1 MANYE
6 TIEEL
11 VAGVAN
17 ATQLVTN
24 TKYDDN
30 SYIISELPEFVKYK
44 GASVSTIYANGN
56 RWIGFDAEREHFKY
70 SRRDAAMYEV
80 WEEEG
85 TVFGL

>member
-44 GASVSTIYANGN
+44 GV
-56 RWIGFDAEREHFKY
+56 K
-70 SRRDAAMYEV
+70 
-80 WEEEG
+80 
-85 TVFGL
+85 